1 MNNAYCTSGNIES
14 SQDVMTVNKW
24 VTSCFWGWNEY
35 CVWGKKNRQSSSDP
49 TNKLF
54 FFSSKLEIKSIFS
67 KIKPFIYQVTDVGEK
82 KSILQ
87 VGEKSLMS
95 QGGNSP
101 SIQSS
106 QRASTSSDALLQ
118 PLSPPL
124 QLLRVG
130 NQKIKTAHF
139 PSCPCY
145 WGTAAVVFKAPR
157 SPSV

>member
-1 MNNAYCTSGNIES
+1 MNIVFEGKRIGKAPPTPQTS
-14 SQDVMTVNKW
+14 
-24 VTSCFWGWNEY
+24 Y
-35 CVWGKKNRQSSSDP
+35 
-49 TNKLF
+49 F

-139 PSCPCY
+139 PFCPCY
-145 WGTAAVVFKAPR
+145 
-157 SPSV
+157 